1 MRMMRP
7 SRRAMLA
14 PFGAL
19 ALLLFVTA
27 PASAGCPKLLMFDGT
42 NFHTQATD
50 EQAAYWG
57 DTVGVQGF
65 FVNRV
70 MASWQDDV
78 GIRTDSKLWRQL
90 GLFQSIYARHGV
102 ADNFIKVALYKP
114 IDWRDGDALKQ
125 VVRNFSHAAALARH
139 AGLKG
144 IAIDL
149 EPYEPTWVDSGEL
162 SATVQAEASA
172 IAEAM
177 RTAYPQMT
185 LVVIK
190 DALHQ
195 NYPHTPLDELVS
207 KFGTD
212 PGPSRHFWHGGYA
225 LAIPFLHGLLSAD
238 WAHVVVATEV
248 TYDGADMAAPVRQ
261 TQRNYEVFMGAE
273 QAGRSGLSVAPGL
286 WPLGHSYTDKSAR
299 DTPPAFAEHLRS
311 AYSAAKDYVWIY
323 GYGSAWQ
330 TDGPYGEAPVTPDF
344 PQYTAAIHA
353 MRASCTTRAADPQM
367 RRQAR

>member
-1 MRMMRP
+1 
-7 SRRAMLA
+7 MLA

-78 GIRTDSKLWRQL
+78 GTRTDSKLWRQL

-225 LAIPFLHGLLSAD
+225 LAIPFLRGLLSAD

-248 TYDGADMAAPVRQ
+248 TYDGADMAAELLTGQGFGAQEVDLVWEAIARSPGVRRRPWVSIHAGGGS
-261 TQRNYEVFMGAE
+261 QRTSADIDVS
-273 QAGRSGLSVAPGL
+273 GRTETETETTAADRTSPLGRRALTELLVADGMRLRRACASGAPG
-286 WPLGHSYTDKSAR
+286 
-299 DTPPAFAEHLRS
+299 
-311 AYSAAKDYVWIY
+311 
-323 GYGSAWQ
+323 
-330 TDGPYGEAPVTPDF
+330 
-344 PQYTAAIHA
+344 
-353 MRASCTTRAADPQM
+353 
-367 RRQAR
+367 